1 MKKEKYHIEFMM
13 GSASQSSIWT
23 MINEIDGLTE
33 WFADEVTLED
43 NIYTFTW
50 DKEKSSAEIL
60 DFKPQTKLRLRW
72 MDEEDPD
79 LYFEFQIHN
88 LELTGDKTLEIT
100 DFAYP
105 DEKSD
110 AIYLWE
116 TQVDV
121 MKRHLG
127 V

>member
-1 MKKEKYHIEFMM
+1 M